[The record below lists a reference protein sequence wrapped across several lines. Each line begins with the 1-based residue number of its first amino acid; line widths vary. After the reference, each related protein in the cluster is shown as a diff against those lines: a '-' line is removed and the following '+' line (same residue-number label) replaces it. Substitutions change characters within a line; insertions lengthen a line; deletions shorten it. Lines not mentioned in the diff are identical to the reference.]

1 MTDVKK
7 TKKALI
13 ASVTALMLCVVML
26 LGTTYAWFTDSA
38 TVSGNKIQSG
48 TLDIALEYQ
57 DANGNWQDAEG
68 KTLNF
73 ISANGETEILWEP
86 GATYQL
92 PKLRVVN
99 KGNLAAKYQVQVT
112 GIAGDAKLN
121 EAIKWYGYYEV
132 TQQGVQSLQRLP
144 WDIFASQ
151 QYMVTPVGETWGMND
166 DTSEFQIEGVMN
178 KNAGNEYQGLT
189 IEGVS
194 ITVVATQATYEYDS
208 KDNQYDLNA
217 EYPEVTVVSSAA
229 DLKDALAAGG
239 NIVLTQDIELNSTL
253 IAKKDA
259 VIDLN
264 GKTITAPS
272 SGAMFQSQSN
282 AAPSMIITSS
292 TAGAEIN
299 AGSNTVLLGYGS
311 TEISNVTINVEK
323 ATSSSSTPFN
333 VYGDL
338 TLGEGTVVNVDTLGT
353 ALINNNG
360 AVDIV
365 IDGAE
370 INIGTFKVNGGS
382 VISLNQAS
390 TLKMKDTRVKIEE
403 FVLSSFGGD
412 SLVSKVD
419 GVTINGCTFDVTDS
433 NGASCTFKAKDGKY
447 RLVQK

>member
-48 TLDIALEYQ
+48 TLDIALEMW
-57 DANGNWQDAEG
+57 DGTKWVNAEG
-68 KTLNF
+68 ETLNF
-73 ISANGETEILWEP
+73 ISANDETDILWEP
-86 GATYQL
+86 GCTYQL

-121 EAIKWYGYYEV
+121 EAIKWFGYYEV
-132 TQQGVQSLQRLP
+132 NQYGAQSLQRLP
-144 WDIFASQ
+144 WSTFASQ
-151 QYMVTPVGETWGMND
+151 NYMVTPAGETWGMND

-194 ITVVATQATYEYDS
+194 ITVVATQAAYEYDS
-208 KDNQYDLNA
+208 KDNQYDVNA

-239 NIVLTQDIELNSTL
+239 NIVLTQDIVLNNTL
-253 IAKKDA
+253 MTNKDV

-264 GKTITAPS
+264 GNAITAPS
-272 SGAMFQSQSN
+272 SGVMFQSQSN

-299 AGSNTVLLGYGS
+299 AGSNAVLLGYGS
-311 TEISNVTINVEK
+311 TEISNVTINVEN
-323 ATSSSSTPFN
+323 ATSTSVPFS

-338 TLGEGTVVNVDTLGT
+338 TLGEGTVVNVDSLGT
-353 ALINNNG
+353 SLISNNG
-360 AVDIV
+360 KVDIV

-390 TLKMKDTRVKIEE
+390 TLKMKDTNVKIDE
-403 FVLSSFGGD
+403 FVLSPFGGD
-412 SLVSKVD
+412 SLVSKVN

-433 NGASCTFKAKDGKY
+433 NGASCKFVAKDEKY